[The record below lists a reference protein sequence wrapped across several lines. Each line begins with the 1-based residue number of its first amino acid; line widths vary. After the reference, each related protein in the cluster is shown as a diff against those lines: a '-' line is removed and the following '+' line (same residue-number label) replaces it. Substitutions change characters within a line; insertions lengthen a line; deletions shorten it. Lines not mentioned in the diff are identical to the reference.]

1 MHTFSFALMQI
12 RADPC
17 GSRSRKSINRGLALP
32 WSRDQARDLEH
43 QHLTTSPTHHRN
55 HTQSQA
61 YFFMYASYTDGK
73 DDLVLPTIITR
84 DDFADKP
91 EFDPDA
97 FLYDNHRFTSLD
109 SLLRDLK
116 KLSENLNQDLLDLVN
131 SEYTSFIQ
139 LGQSIGGC
147 LELINNISLDVGKF
161 NQQLVSS
168 KKNMADSRDTA
179 QRALEQKKRLNLL
192 KNKAK
197 LVLLLNEQ
205 CTSFET
211 LLGLDIGE
219 LSVKRL
225 QPKLLTLTTLYL
237 SATKIYAIL
246 DEAHEEGCVFF
257 EKSLKPKLLSLQ
269 LEFKAYIKETLDRVR
284 KEPKG
289 YDTVIM
295 SLLHC
300 QRIVGSS
307 S

>member
-1 MHTFSFALMQI
+1 MFGSYTAGKEEFAL
-12 RADPC
+12 P
-17 GSRSRKSINRGLALP
+17 
-32 WSRDQARDLEH
+32 
-43 QHLTTSPTHHRN
+43 
-55 HTQSQA
+55 
-61 YFFMYASYTDGK
+61 
-73 DDLVLPTIITR
+73 VIITR
-84 DDFADKP
+84 EDFADCP

-97 FLYDNHRFTSLD
+97 FLYNNHRFTSLD
-109 SLLRDLK
+109 SLLRDLRE
-116 KLSENLNQDLLDLVN
+116 LSKNLNQDLLDLVN

-147 LELINNISLDVGKF
+147 LELINSVSLDVGKF
-161 NQQLVSS
+161 NQQLILS
-168 KKNMADSRDTA
+168 KKNLGDSAATA
-179 QRALEQKKRLNLL
+179 QRALLQKQRLNLL

-225 QPKLLTLTTLYL
+225 QPKLQTLATLYL

-246 DEAHEEGCVFF
+246 DEAQEKGCVFL

-289 YDTVIM
+289 YDSVIM

-300 QRIVGSS
+300 QRIVGASS
-307 S
+307 QVY